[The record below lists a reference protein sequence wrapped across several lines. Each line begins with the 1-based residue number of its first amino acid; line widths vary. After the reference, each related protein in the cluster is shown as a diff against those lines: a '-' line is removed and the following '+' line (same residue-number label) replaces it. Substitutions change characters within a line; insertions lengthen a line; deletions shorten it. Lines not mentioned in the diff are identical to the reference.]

1 MKKFDVGSLHG
12 ASVWTLYRM
21 RDRIQVNPDYQ
32 RQGEVWTMDKRQLLI
47 DTLINKFDI
56 PKIYLHK
63 FARPRIIN
71 DISYDYAIVD
81 GRQRL
86 ETMWSFIAG
95 KFALSSDFE
104 CFSTPDVAAQ
114 GMTYQEIAKKY
125 PDLKTDLDN
134 FQLNVITIETDDVD
148 LIEEMFSRLNEAVPL
163 TAAEKRNAWGGPIPK
178 AVRELAGAPF
188 FIQKLP
194 FQNKRYKHYD
204 LAIKFLITQERNSV
218 TDTKKAYLDR
228 YVKDHENEPK
238 TKKVPAVKAAKEI
251 LDVMTEVF
259 ADGDVL
265 LRSVGM
271 VMLYFHLFRIGVS
284 EGWSSKITRHS
295 LVNFDKA
302 REKNRTLAE
311 DNLSSASYDLI
322 EFDRYSQSP
331 NDLYAVKFRLQIL
344 LLHITKRNYPIEE
357 L

>member
-21 RDRIQVNPDYQ
+21 RDRIQVDPDYQ

-47 DTLINKFDI
+47 DTLINRFDI

-63 FARPRIIN
+63 FSRPKVIKGG
-71 DISYDYAIVD
+71 SYDYAIVD

-95 KFALSSDFE
+95 KFPLSSDFE
-104 CFSTPDVAAQ
+104 YFSSPDVAAQ

-134 FQLNVITIETDDVD
+134 FQLNVITIETEDVD

-163 TAAEKRNAWGGPIPK
+163 TAAEKRNAWGGPVPR
-178 AVRELAGAPF
+178 AVRELAGVDF
-188 FIQKLP
+188 FTQKLP

-204 LAIKFLITQERNSV
+204 LALKFLITLDRNSV
-218 TDTKKAYLDR
+218 TDTKKAYLDKF
-228 YVKDHENEPK
+228 VKDHEAESKSKKIPTVK
-238 TKKVPAVKAAKEI
+238 TAKEI
-251 LDVMTEVF
+251 LDAMSVVF
-259 ADGDVL
+259 ADGDAL

-271 VMLYFHLFRIGVS
+271 VMLYFHMFRIGVS
-284 EGWSSKITRHS
+284 EGWASKITRHS
-295 LVNFDKA
+295 LLNFEKV
-302 REKNRTLAE
+302 REKNRDLAE
-311 DNLSSASYDLI
+311 NNLSSASYDLI

-344 LLHITKRNYPIEE
+344 LQFVVKKNYAIED

>member
-1 MKKFDVGSLHG
+1 MKKFDVGSVHG

-63 FARPRIIN
+63 FSKPRVISGV
-71 DISYDYAIVD
+71 SYDYAIVD

-104 CFSTPDVAAQ
+104 YFSSPDIEAH
-114 GMTYQEIAKKY
+114 GMTYQEIAKKH

-134 FQLNVITIETDDVD
+134 FQLNVITIETEDVE

-163 TAAEKRNAWGGPIPK
+163 TAAEKRNAWGGPIPR
-178 AVRELAGAPF
+178 AIRELAGVEF
-188 FIQKLP
+188 FTKKLP

-204 LAIKFLITQERNSV
+204 LALKFLITMDRNSV

-228 YVKDHENEPK
+228 FVKDREDEAK
-238 TKKVPAVKAAKEI
+238 TKKIPSVKAAKEI
-251 LDVMTEVF
+251 LESMSLVF
-259 ADGDVL
+259 ADGDPL

-271 VMLYFHLFRIGVS
+271 VMLYFHLFRVGS
-284 EGWSSKITRHS
+284 AEGWTPSITRQS
-295 LVNFDKA
+295 LVNFEKL
-302 REKNRTLAE
+302 RENNRVMAE
-311 DNLSSASYDLI
+311 ENLPSASYDLI

-344 LLHITKRNYPIEE
+344 LQAVVKKNYPIEE